1 MVAHVGGAFDL
12 EVVALSAASAI
23 IRAPERLVDVLV
35 RAIVPGSKELGSDQ
49 ELKFV
54 MNRMKSPSKVG
65 LRCLHR
71 EC

>member
-12 EVVALSAASAI
+12 EVVALSVAPAF

-35 RAIVPGSKELGSDQ
+35 RAIVSGSKEFGSDQ

-54 MNRMKSPSKVG
+54 VNNMRSPSEVG
-65 LRCLHR
+65 LRYLHR